1 MKQPPS
7 PSPEPP
13 LIRRN
18 KRDAAAA
25 GDGQGSGSLRDN
37 SSPSANE
44 SVHALLKRICDLLEN
59 RVQEEEEQRYEDDKE
74 NQMKDDWMLAA
85 AVLDRFCT
93 IAFAVIFVTGS
104 VIFFI
109 VFESRT

>member
-1 MKQPPS
+1 MKQPS
-7 PSPEPP
+7 IPSPEPP
-13 LIRRN
+13 LIHRN
-18 KRDAAAA
+18 KRGAAA
-25 GDGQGSGSLRDN
+25 GDSQGSGSLRDN
-37 SSPSANE
+37 ASPAANE

-93 IAFAVIFVTGS
+93 IAFAVIFVAGS